1 MIINQT
7 KKTIISQRERLC
19 TSFLS
24 QCLGLMFRP
33 RQNLVMV
40 FPEERKISLQ
50 MFFVF
55 YPITVLVV
63 NKEQRVVE
71 IKENFRPFTFWS
83 STKKGKWAV
92 ELGEKQGG
100 VKVGDLISIVE
111 ENKAHYPKNN
121 WEEVLYGKKWCKG
134 ILSKRDIPALR
145 KKFRRGLTI
154 R

>member
-1 MIINQT
+1 
-7 KKTIISQRERLC
+7 
-19 TSFLS
+19 
-24 QCLGLMFRP
+24 
-33 RQNLVMV
+33 
-40 FPEERKISLQ
+40 

-55 YPITVLVV
+55 YPIAVLVV
-63 NKEQRVVE
+63 DKNWRVVE

-83 STKKGKWAV
+83 SKEKGKYVV
-92 ELGEKQGG
+92 ELGIKQGG

-111 ENKAHYPKNN
+111 ENKVHYPKNN
-121 WEEVLYGKKWCKG
+121 WEEVLYGKKGCKG